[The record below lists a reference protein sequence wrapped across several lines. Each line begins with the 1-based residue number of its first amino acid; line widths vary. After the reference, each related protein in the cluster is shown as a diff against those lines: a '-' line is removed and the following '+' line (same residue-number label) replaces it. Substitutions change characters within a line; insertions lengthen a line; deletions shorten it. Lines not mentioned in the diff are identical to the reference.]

1 MELKDRIQEIIRYKN
16 VSPPLF
22 AERIGAKTKQSIYDL
37 ISGKTKSLSERMK
50 CKITSYAPDINPI
63 WLMTGEGEM
72 LKRIPEKA
80 SAHGESMKEYET
92 WLLPMDSHGGSL
104 SGIPADGTLLQNCER
119 VISPIKGV
127 DFAISVYGDS
137 MAPEYPSGSR
147 VLIKRINPESF
158 IEWGRT
164 YVLDTC
170 NGVLIKEV
178 LHCSREGYITCHS
191 INPDPKYADFDIPM
205 ADVYGMY
212 RVLMVMAAK

>member
-1 MELKDRIQEIIRYKN
+1 MVKERLIEFIKYKG
-16 VSPPLF
+16 L
-22 AERIGAKTKQSIYDL
+22 
-37 ISGKTKSLSERMK
+37 SLSKFEKYVGLSNGYVYNISKGIGSDKLQRILAK
-50 CKITSYAPDINPI
+50 FPELNQDWIIS
-63 WLMTGEGEM
+63 GEGEM

-80 SAHGESMKEYET
+80 SEQSESMKEYET

-178 LHCSREGYITCHS
+178 LHCQREGYITCHS
-191 INPDPKYADFDIPM
+191 INRDPKYADFDIPM

-212 RVLMVMAAK
+212 RVLMVLTAK

>member
-1 MELKDRIQEIIRYKN
+1 MVKERLIEFIKYKG
-16 VSPPLF
+16 L
-22 AERIGAKTKQSIYDL
+22 
-37 ISGKTKSLSERMK
+37 SLSKFEKYVGLSNGYVYNISKGIGSDKLQRILAK
-50 CKITSYAPDINPI
+50 FPELNQDWIIS
-63 WLMTGEGEM
+63 GEGEM
-72 LKRIPEKA
+72 LKSHQERA

-170 NGVLIKEV
+170 NGVIIKEV
-178 LHCSREGYITCHS
+178 LHCQREGYITCHS

>member
-1 MELKDRIQEIIRYKN
+1 MVKERLIEFIKYKG
-16 VSPPLF
+16 L
-22 AERIGAKTKQSIYDL
+22 
-37 ISGKTKSLSERMK
+37 SLSKFEKYVGLSNGYVYNISKGIGSDKLQRILAK
-50 CKITSYAPDINPI
+50 FPELNQDWIIS
-63 WLMTGEGEM
+63 GEGEM
-72 LKRIPEKA
+72 LKSPTERA

-158 IEWGRT
+158 IEWGRA

-170 NGVLIKEV
+170 NGVIIKEV
-178 LHCSREGYITCHS
+178 LHCQRDGYITCHS

-205 ADVYGMY
+205 TDVYGIY

>member
-1 MELKDRIQEIIRYKN
+1 MVKERLIEFIKYKG
-16 VSPPLF
+16 L
-22 AERIGAKTKQSIYDL
+22 
-37 ISGKTKSLSERMK
+37 SLSKFEKYVGLSNGYVYNISKGIGSDKLQRILAK
-50 CKITSYAPDINPI
+50 FPELNQDWIIS
-63 WLMTGEGEM
+63 GEGEM
-72 LKRIPEKA
+72 LKSAPEIA

-170 NGVLIKEV
+170 NGVLVKEV
-178 LHCSREGYITCHS
+178 LHCQREGYITCHS

>member
-1 MELKDRIQEIIRYKN
+1 MVKERLIEFIKYKG
-16 VSPPLF
+16 L
-22 AERIGAKTKQSIYDL
+22 
-37 ISGKTKSLSERMK
+37 SLSKFEKYVGLSNGYVYNISKGIGSDKLQRILAK
-50 CKITSYAPDINPI
+50 FPELNQDWIIS
-63 WLMTGEGEM
+63 GEGEM
-72 LKRIPEKA
+72 LKSPTERA
-80 SAHGESMKEYET
+80 SAQGENMKEYET

-178 LHCSREGYITCHS
+178 LHCQREGYITCHS

>member
-1 MELKDRIQEIIRYKN
+1 MVKERLIEFIKYKG
-16 VSPPLF
+16 L
-22 AERIGAKTKQSIYDL
+22 
-37 ISGKTKSLSERMK
+37 SLSKFEKYVGLSNGYVYNISKGIGSDKLQRILTK
-50 CKITSYAPDINPI
+50 FPELNQDWLIN
-63 WLMTGEGEM
+63 GEGEM
-72 LKRIPEKA
+72 LA
-80 SAHGESMKEYET
+80 SHQEIASEQSEAMKEYET

-147 VLIKRINPESF
+147 VLIKRIRPESF

-170 NGVLIKEV
+170 NGVIIKEV
-178 LHCSREGYITCHS
+178 LHCQREGYITCHS
-191 INPDPKYADFDIPM
+191 INTDPKYADFDIPM